1 MNGKGDKPRPFTV
14 SRDDF
19 EDNWDRIFK
28 VKTTNVDRTMWVHM
42 CMVEGKHMV
51 GVGEPCNWCD
61 ATEEE
66 EE

>member
-14 SRDDF
+14 SRDKF

-28 VKTTNVDRTMWVHM
+28 VNSSNVDDTMWAHM
-42 CMVEGKHMV
+42 CKVEGKHMV
-51 GVGEPCNWCD
+51 AKGEPCNWCG

-66 EE
+66 E